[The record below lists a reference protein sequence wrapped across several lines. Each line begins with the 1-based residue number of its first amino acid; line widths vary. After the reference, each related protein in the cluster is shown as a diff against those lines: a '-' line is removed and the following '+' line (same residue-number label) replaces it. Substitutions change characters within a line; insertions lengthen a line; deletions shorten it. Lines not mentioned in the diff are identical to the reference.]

1 MNNWNLSGQA
11 LTLYLEFKKDGEFV
25 QPDPG
30 SLYLTIRNHQGVP
43 ISGYNKSPQANVSG
57 TTLMLSIPEAV
68 NEVAAG
74 RETRFVRMDF
84 TYGGLPL
91 AIEHRY
97 KLTSFVP
104 ITAMPDDVRNLLGVR
119 QKELKDEEV
128 DLHEAYFQLT
138 SIASGLLEALQASDD
153 RSMYANRAIAL
164 RAALNL
170 IPSMPVRTL
179 KEDSLN
185 NASAV
190 RASID
195 WELLAAQL
203 SGQLAD
209 SLDLIVEDAVIEST
223 FTPLLMLTNPTDP
236 VTNA

>member
-11 LTLYLEFKKDGEFV
+11 LSLYLEFKKDGEFV

-30 SLYLTIRNHQGVP
+30 SLYLTIRNHQGAP
-43 ISGYNKSPQANVSG
+43 ISGFNKAIQPNVNG
-57 TTLMLSIPEAV
+57 TTLLLNIPDTV
-68 NEVAAG
+68 NVVSSG

-91 AIEHRY
+91 FIETRY
-97 KLTSFVP
+97 KLTSFIP
-104 ITAMPDDVRNLLGVR
+104 ITAMPSDVRNLLGVR
-119 QKELKDEEV
+119 EKELKDEEV
-128 DLHEAYFQLT
+128 DLYEAYFKLT
-138 SIASGLLEALQASDD
+138 SVAPALLTALQASDD

-164 RAALNL
+164 KAAIDL

-179 KEDSLN
+179 KEESLN
-185 NASAV
+185 NASAI

-203 SGQLAD
+203 SGQLSD
-209 SLDLIVEDAVIEST
+209 SLDLIVENAVVDVSFSPIFMVTS
-223 FTPLLMLTNPTDP
+223 PTDP

>member
-1 MNNWNLSGQA
+1 MNNWNLSGKS
-11 LTLYLEFKKDGEFV
+11 LSLYLEFKKDGEFV

-43 ISGYNKSPQANVSG
+43 ISGYNNAIQSNVNG
-57 TTLMLSIPEAV
+57 TTLLLNIPESV
-68 NEVAAG
+68 NQVASG
-74 RETRFVRMDF
+74 RENRYVRMDF
-84 TYGGLPL
+84 TAGGLPL
-91 AIEHRY
+91 FVEVRY

-104 ITAMPDDVRNLLGVR
+104 INVTPEDVRNILGVR
-119 QKELKDEEV
+119 QKELKDSEV
-128 DLHEAYFQLT
+128 DLYDAYFQLVGNAP
-138 SIASGLLEALQASDD
+138 ILAEALLATDD
-153 RSMYANRAIAL
+153 RSMYANKAIAL
-164 RAALNL
+164 KAAIEL

-195 WELLAAQL
+195 WELLASQL
-203 SGQLAD
+203 TGQLNDA
-209 SLDLIVEDAVIEST
+209 LDLIVEDAVVTIGV
-223 FTPLLMLTNPTDP
+223 TPLLMLTTPLDP